1 MRNINQK
8 KEAFIE
14 VSQEGIKVRPATL
27 FSEHVVTTLFTEQNL
42 AFSTPSKI
50 VSSKS

>member
-1 MRNINQK
+1 MRKTNQK
-8 KEAFIE
+8 KEAVNEI
-14 VSQEGIKVRPATL
+14 SPEGLQTQPAIL
-27 FSEHVVTTLFTEQNL
+27 FSEHMVITLFTEQKL